1 MAPSARTPRSPR
13 RRMES
18 GAIIKNTPRPSNPR
32 STRPKKRSI
41 VRWSAKHMQNTVTTT
56 SPPKKDTLNNKL
68 LLSIQSAC
76 NSLAIKLPWQEIA
89 GLMGGSISDS
99 AIVQHLTKLRARM
112 EESGASVPP
121 PLKRGV
127 GFSRT
132 GRGTSDGTASA
143 TATASC
149 SSRSKGG
156 RGTTP
161 SSTKVK
167 VEVGENEE
175 WSGDSSDDEREDD
188 DRVGASSFKRNDID
202 EYNRSD
208 HDNGQYSR
216 KAKSHTTLSAS
227 ASMSACSGTSPRLR
241 SKIVKVGMR
250 GATGQG
256 IGGNRGGLGGGAT
269 KNTTVDVLG
278 QKFSGHNISSA
289 SSQTVYSPDFS
300 ADLQVDAGGNLQ
312 PVIGESTVTTGH
324 LPHQY
329 QDGWTESARGA
340 QHSPAV
346 DGLRQG
352 GQVGENEE
360 WSGDSSDDEREDD
373 DRVGASSFKRND
385 IDEYNRSD
393 HDNGQY
399 VSAGASF
406 LHFPVDTGLTS
417 YYSSRKAKSHTTL
430 SASASMSACSGTSP
444 RLRSKIVKVGMRG
457 ATGQGIG
464 GNRGGLGGGAT
475 KNTTVDV
482 LGQKFSGHNISS
494 ASSQT
499 VYSPDFSADLQ
510 VDAGGNLQPVI
521 GESTVTTGHLPHQ
534 YQDGWTE
541 SARGAQHSPAVD
553 GLRQG
558 GQGRYGNHNTNPGAG
573 YQQHTSHFNMA
584 SNTGI
589 PHHGTNT
596 NPFLPSGGYQ
606 ETGNRFQNS
615 DMPPPPAPQHNSPIS
630 PRDPHHYVDGMG
642 MGALENIAGGLWHN
656 NAHPHPHPHPHA
668 CRPSPNNPTCHTDP
682 FVRRGTSSASIIT
695 STTTADTGTE
705 ADTIT
710 PAILDQLPSMQELD
724 SFGGSLA
731 DALLD
736 DMDDMFAPLREAWVD
751 GSW

>member
-1 MAPSARTPRSPR
+1 MASSARTPRSPR

-56 SPPKKDTLNNKL
+56 LPPKKDTLNNKL

-149 SSRSKGG
+149 SSRLKGG

-175 WSGDSSDDEREDD
+175 WSD
-188 DRVGASSFKRNDID
+188 
-202 EYNRSD
+202 
-208 HDNGQYSR
+208 
-216 KAKSHTTLSAS
+216 
-227 ASMSACSGTSPRLR
+227 
-241 SKIVKVGMR
+241 
-250 GATGQG
+250 
-256 IGGNRGGLGGGAT
+256 
-269 KNTTVDVLG
+269 
-278 QKFSGHNISSA
+278 
-289 SSQTVYSPDFS
+289 
-300 ADLQVDAGGNLQ
+300 
-312 PVIGESTVTTGH
+312 
-324 LPHQY
+324 
-329 QDGWTESARGA
+329 
-340 QHSPAV
+340 
-346 DGLRQG
+346 
-352 GQVGENEE
+352 
-360 WSGDSSDDEREDD
+360 DSSDDEREDD

-406 LHFPVDTGLTS
+406 LHFPVDTGLAS

-430 SASASMSACSGTSP
+430 SASASVSACSGTSP

-630 PRDPHHYVDGMG
+630 PRDPHLYVDGMG

-656 NAHPHPHPHPHA
+656 NAHPHA
-668 CRPSPNNPTCHTDP
+668 CRPSPKNPTCHTDP